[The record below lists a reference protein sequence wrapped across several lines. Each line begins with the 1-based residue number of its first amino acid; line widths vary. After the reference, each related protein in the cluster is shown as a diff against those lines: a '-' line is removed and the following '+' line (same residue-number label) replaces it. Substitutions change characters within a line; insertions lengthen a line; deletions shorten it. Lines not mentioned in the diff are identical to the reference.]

1 MDTKEIL
8 HTNQR
13 EKAISELKE
22 MLTPERADEL
32 RTIANH
38 YQQKLRDYRELSR
51 TNPLLAYCRITMPD
65 CVRNG
70 DMLVTHVADGTEVCM
85 GEDMLPGGPVNSRE
99 VKRLA
104 NRIRKEKSVAIE
116 VYSDKTSYY
125 MDGNMYAKVSAV

>member
-1 MDTKEIL
+1 
-8 HTNQR
+8 
-13 EKAISELKE
+13 
-22 MLTPERADEL
+22 
-32 RTIANH
+32 
-38 YQQKLRDYRELSR
+38 
-51 TNPLLAYCRITMPD
+51 MPD